1 MIKTKKGASEVIVV
15 IMIVMVSVILATLFF
30 AWLKESSKSKLD
42 QTADEMKQASDF
54 SCMDASFIIES
65 CNVNDDGNISVV
77 LSNNSDLRLFNLILS
92 INGKNNSAED
102 TSIVGRFETV
112 INPGEIKNLS
122 TASSFTFITGD
133 QTTLSDL
140 NASTITN
147 AILTNGNCP
156 KKIINLS
163 CDIE

>member
-1 MIKTKKGASEVIVV
+1 MKMNKKGASEVIVV
-15 IMIVMVSVILATLFF
+15 IMVIMVTVILATIFF
-30 AWLKESSKSKLD
+30 AWMRESSKSKLD

-54 SCMDASFIIES
+54 SCMDDPLILES
-65 CNVNDDGNISVV
+65 CTITNNVINIVA
-77 LSNNSDLRLFNLILS
+77 SNNSDLKLFNLILS

-102 TSIVGRFETV
+102 TSIVGRFETI

-122 TASSFTFITGD
+122 TALSFTYITGD

>member
-15 IMIVMVSVILATLFF
+15 IMIVMVSVILATMFF

-77 LSNNSDLRLFNLILS
+77 LSNNSDLRLFNLVLS
-92 INGKNNSAED
+92 INGKNNLGAD

-112 INPGEIKNLS
+112 INPG
-122 TASSFTFITGD
+122 
-133 QTTLSDL
+133 
-140 NASTITN
+140 
-147 AILTNGNCP
+147 
-156 KKIINLS
+156 
-163 CDIE
+163 

>member
-1 MIKTKKGASEVIVV
+1 MKSKKGASEVIVIVLIIV
-15 IMIVMVSVILATLFF
+15 ITVILTTIFL
-30 AWLKESSKSKLD
+30 AWLRESSKSKLD
-42 QTADEMKQASDF
+42 QTADEMRQASDL
-54 SCMDASFIIES
+54 SCMDAGFTIES
-65 CNVNDDGNISVV
+65 CRILTDKNISV
-77 LSNNSDLRLFNLILS
+77 LFSNNSDLKLFNLILS
-92 INGKNNSAED
+92 INGKNNSAQD

-147 AILTNGNCP
+147 ATLTNGNCP